1 MGYFEYIHIVMV
13 DLIFDVM
20 VGERFY
26 KTLRYRHSGTFP
38 LKEEELRDFVLAK
51 LPTLKNKNFTIAI

>member
-1 MGYFEYIHIVMV
+1 MV

-26 KTLRYRHSGTFP
+26 KTLRYKHSCMFP
-38 LKEEELRDFVLAK
+38 LKEEELRNYALKK
-51 LPTLKNKNFTIAI
+51 LPTLKNKDFRIVV